1 VHFLMLLVLLLVLI
15 FGPQLWVRWVLA
27 RYNRLE
33 ESFPGTASEFAR
45 HLLDRFN
52 LQHVRVEAAPQGAG
66 DHYDPITQCVRLT
79 DDKLERRSLT
89 AITTA
94 AHEVGHAIQHALGY
108 GPFRLRLVLVRI
120 AQIAEKSAS
129 FLLFA
134 VPVLALVTRT
144 PSMGLVTLVAAVA
157 AMGVSLMV
165 QLITLPVEWDASF
178 KRAMPIL
185 VSGYLPADRHAEARQ
200 ILRAC
205 ALTYVA
211 SSLAGLLSFWRWVA
225 LLRR

>member
-66 DHYDPITQCVRLT
+66 DHYDPITQCVR
-79 DDKLERRSLT
+79 LT

>member
-1 VHFLMLLVLLLVLI
+1 MHFVILLVLLFALI

-27 RYNRLE
+27 RYNRHDE
-33 ESFPGTASEFAR
+33 DFPGTAAEFAR

-52 LQHVRVEAAPQGAG
+52 LQHVSVEAAPKGVG
-66 DHYDPITQCVRLT
+66 DHYDPVNSRVCLSE
-79 DDKLERRSLT
+79 DKLNRRTLT
-89 AITTA
+89 AVTTA

-108 GPFRLRLVLVRI
+108 GPFRLRLVLARV
-120 AQIAEKSAS
+120 AQVSEKSAS

-157 AMGVSLMV
+157 SMGVSLLV
-165 QLITLPVEWDASF
+165 QLVTLPVEWDASF

-211 SSLAGLLSFWRWVA
+211 SSLAGLLSFWRWLA